1 MPINR
6 WDRFLKCSG
15 GAGSDS
21 ENRAIRSPG
30 FGGYSVCGG
39 ISPWLRC
46 FKWQLILRWSFT
58 ESSTFLYG
66 ESYTCCKRKLTILSK
81 HTRFV
86 TVKVEGKN
94 FSTAQELT
102 KSGIV
107 VEYWFKTWRKRCK
120 LAPWSLRRIWWL
132 ESRWKSNPR

>member
-15 GAGSDS
+15 GAGLIQKTVQSGAQDL
-21 ENRAIRSPG
+21 EDILCVVG
-30 FGGYSVCGG
+30 
-39 ISPWLRC
+39 SPWLRC

-102 KSGIV
+102 KSRLV
-107 VEYWFKTWRKRCK
+107 VEYWFKTWKKRCK
-120 LAPWSLRRIWWL
+120 LAPWSLRRIW
-132 ESRWKSNPR
+132 

>member
-21 ENRAIRSPG
+21 ENRAIG
-30 FGGYSVCGG
+30 AQDLEDILCVVG
-39 ISPWLRC
+39 SPWLRC

-120 LAPWSLRRIWWL
+120 LAPWSLRRIW
-132 ESRWKSNPR
+132 

>member
-120 LAPWSLRRIWWL
+120 LAPWSLRRI
-132 ESRWKSNPR
+132 